1 MRTYW
6 RADSLADEEEALCFV
21 LLRAHAFWLAVVE
34 AGAEISR
41 ARLAVGGRK
50 FGRIRN
56 TDDDSSSLDRAGR
69 CVRIAFVGRHHRGL
83 HCRYMVALQGPG
95 LPECIN
101 VVRAHLHAVAAQ
113 YGLTVHGF
121 AAIRNHEVD
130 SDGRIVPSI
139 NLQDQEL
146 HCDENRFSVFIPTG
160 PRSFRV
166 VAPDGSIQ
174 QLDVD
179 AGEPEP

>member
-21 LLRAHAFWLAVVE
+21 LLRAHEDAFWSAVVD
-34 AGAEISR
+34 AGAEISQ
-41 ARLAVGGRK
+41 AKSSVGGRK

-56 TDDDSSSLDRAGR
+56 TDDDSSNLHRTGR

-83 HCRYMVALQGPG
+83 HCRYMVTQQGTG

-101 VVRAHLHAVAAQ
+101 VVRAHLHAVVAQ

-146 HCDENRFSVFIPTG
+146 HCDEKRFSVSSRLGRRAPGWSPWT
-160 PRSFRV
+160 
-166 VAPDGSIQ
+166 VASSSST
-174 QLDVD
+174 
-179 AGEPEP
+179 